1 MKLLWPVPDI
11 RCAVQNMSNRTIK
24 ELEEEIKTLVIA
36 ANDPTEHAEDR
47 ESFRH
52 ELDIA
57 VREWEA
63 KKRMRDAG
71 LYSEK

>member
-1 MKLLWPVPDI
+1 
-11 RCAVQNMSNRTIK
+11 MSVTGDMSARTIK
-24 ELEEEIKTLVIA
+24 ELEEGIKTLVIA

-57 VREWEA
+57 VREWET
-63 KKRMRDAG
+63 KRRLRDEG